1 MTQAA
6 RSGRQNIIE
15 GSERS
20 STSMDTEMKLTD
32 VARASLSELRGD
44 YEMFILDRGQ
54 LPWSVHSPGARA
66 INAISLDDA
75 PFADDMVHESAKHAL
90 EQRKKYARWL
100 DDDDAVVVANAML
113 IIIGRALNMLKS
125 QIEAQGKSFEETGGF
140 GERLMARRI
149 ESRAKQQT
157 ADAPRMPA
165 MRQADA
171 PAHVGQRRFLG
182 VLCLPG
188 LQRHETGMKKIG
200 EKGDLVDRA
209 DRIVSE
215 VNKVNRVNIT
225 GYTMKDL
232 GGDPEEIHK
241 AFTGFQHPLGKE
253 AILRVRD
260 LNWRHAGFEP
270 LSDFGDI
277 HCYLFVWRRYSPL
290 FGGISEPHFNP

>member
-1 MTQAA
+1 MPELFDKHGGFRRLHSFTLATIVQLDTLRFCRRFLTFDHRETETKFYDPKGRQYDQMTQAA

-20 STSMDTEMKLTD
+20 STSKDTEMKLTD

-54 LPWSVHSPGARA
+54 LPWSAHSPGARA

-90 EQRKKYARWL
+90 EQRKKYAGWL

-157 ADAPRMPA
+157 ADAPECPLCGKP
-165 MRQADA
+165 MR
-171 PAHVGQRRFLG
+171 RR
-182 VLCLPG
+182 
-188 LQRHETGMKKIG
+188 KSA
-200 EKGDLVDRA
+200 KGDFWGC
-209 DRIVSE
+209 S
-215 VNKVNRVNIT
+215 
-225 GYTMKDL
+225 
-232 GGDPEEIHK
+232 
-241 AFTGFQHPLGKE
+241 AFPDCKGTRP
-253 AILRVRD
+253 A
-260 LNWRHAGFEP
+260 
-270 LSDFGDI
+270 
-277 HCYLFVWRRYSPL
+277 
-290 FGGISEPHFNP
+290 